1 VASVLAL
8 VVPAGGAASTA
19 ASCAARGVPP
29 EAVAVVDSTPI
40 LRADL
45 NALLARSG
53 THSRSLRDFAV
64 RVLVEG
70 QVLRVKSSELGIA
83 VDPAK
88 VDARLASIVRR
99 YFGGDRRAYE
109 QQLAQQGLTE
119 AEVRSDIELLLLHD
133 AVLARVTAKVA
144 PAKRNA
150 AYTRWWNRVLGQF
163 ACRIA
168 YAPGFAP

>member
-1 VASVLAL
+1 VCAL
-8 VVPAGGAASTA
+8 VVPAGGVASTA
-19 ASCAARGVPP
+19 ASCAARAVPS

-45 NALLARSG
+45 DALLARSG
-53 THSRSLRDFAV
+53 NHTRSLRDFAL

-70 QVLRVKSSELGIA
+70 QVLRVKAAELGIA

-88 VDARLASIVRR
+88 VEARLASIIRR
-99 YFGGDRRAYE
+99 YFGGDRRRYE
-109 QQLAQQGLTE
+109 EQLVQQGLTE
-119 AEVRSDIELLLLHD
+119 TEVRSDIELLLLHD
-133 AVLARVTAKVA
+133 AVLARVTAKIA

-150 AYTRWWNRVLGQF
+150 AYARWWKRVLGQF

-168 YAPGFAP
+168 YAPGFDPAA